1 MVQPLADHPH
11 WGWWASPVGMVGIPT
26 GDGVFFHIP
35 ITHKP
40 CGDSGHTPVGMV
52 GIPSGDGGIQKWL
65 RREQLNKMVPKLRD
79 HKTIAIQKI
88 NEWSKKM
95 C

>member
-1 MVQPLADHPH
+1 MVGIPSGDGPSGEGWHPH
-11 WGWWASPVGMVGIPT
+11 WGWCVFSHPHHAQTMWGWWAHPSGDGGGIPT
-26 GDGVFFHIP
+26 
-35 ITHKP
+35 
-40 CGDSGHTPVGMV
+40 
-52 GIPSGDGGIQKWL
+52 GDGGIQKWL

-79 HKTIAIQKI
+79 HKTIAIKKI